1 MLRRTEVKDPPR
13 DYKSPKAQPNM
24 TSLERRIAAMRKIEL
39 FQPSTN
45 FILARKETRSRQR
58 KLHKQAMTETSEEM
72 ELGRSVLTNLVL
84 KTVVRESSAARL
96 ETLGSYDTLPLS
108 QNSNQRPSKQS
119 SAMNSQ
125 TTLKL
130 KEASRNPHML
140 LVQSRATHSELQR
153 DSTSTSEQTGPSGL
167 AESSLFSLA
176 TLANKSKSRP
186 KSRNREA

>member
-1 MLRRTEVKDPPR
+1 MVQAMLRRTEVKDPPR
-13 DYKSPKAQPNM
+13 DFKSPKTQPKM

-45 FILARKETRSRQR
+45 FVLPRKETRSRQR

-72 ELGRSVLTNLVL
+72 EPGRSILTNLVL
-84 KTVVRESSAARL
+84 KTVVRDSSAAL
-96 ETLGSYDTLPLS
+96 LDTLGSYDTLPLS

-130 KEASRNPHML
+130 KEASRNPPML

-153 DSTSTSEQTGPSGL
+153 DSTSTSE
-167 AESSLFSLA
+167 
-176 TLANKSKSRP
+176 
-186 KSRNREA
+186 